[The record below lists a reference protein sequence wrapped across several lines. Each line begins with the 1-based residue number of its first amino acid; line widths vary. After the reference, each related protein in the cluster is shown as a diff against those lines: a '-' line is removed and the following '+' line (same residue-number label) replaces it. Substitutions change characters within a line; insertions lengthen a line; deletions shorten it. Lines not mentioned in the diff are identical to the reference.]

1 MKESRKVLL
10 FTVILAAVLF
20 ISVMIT
26 SHVTREILDE
36 DTSGDLL
43 LANCLYEE
51 KTLLPDDWFFGNEYR
66 IYSQLIWAP
75 LFGLFSDWGT
85 VRFCGTLVIQ
95 LLYLLSFVFMM
106 RSASLKKSTILF
118 GCILLLIPY
127 CVSYGRIMLYHSHYT
142 LYITFAFLILGLIF
156 RLRGKDTA
164 DGKQFPGIMKWI
176 LPAVCCVFSS
186 LSGIREIYIF
196 LGPLCALVFW
206 QLVVSRKKDFL
217 VPALFCFAMGAVGW
231 FINRFVILKAI
242 RVGVEN
248 ASRIEYLG
256 LSKVYMTLFAIFRQF
271 GYRSGVDRGSFFGIM
286 SLAGIIVSVYVLIL
300 SGKALFTEKNSTL
313 QVLKGMLLVQLAINF
328 VTFLFYE
335 PPHSSRYDYSR
346 YLVPSS
352 VWVVP
357 LLCCMAEEKK
367 TLLRHWLY
375 AVICAV
381 FIGNGMLNA
390 AFFRDPDRFTQDYD
404 GLAYHTTDTVE
415 IYSGAADFLQK
426 NGYDLGYAVYDANVL
441 IEKMNGL
448 PVVWLDKTVDGGLI
462 YRDLLTRRSYREIS
476 GKKPFFIGFQNE
488 AASFRALPCSE
499 GSEPVFSDDNVY
511 IYELKDQAAFKEY
524 LDLHSN

>member
-1 MKESRKVLL
+1 M
-10 FTVILAAVLF
+10 
-20 ISVMIT
+20 
-26 SHVTREILDE
+26 
-36 DTSGDLL
+36 
-43 LANCLYEE
+43 
-51 KTLLPDDWFFGNEYR
+51 
-66 IYSQLIWAP
+66 
-75 LFGLFSDWGT
+75 
-85 VRFCGTLVIQ
+85 
-95 LLYLLSFVFMM
+95 
-106 RSASLKKSTILF
+106 
-118 GCILLLIPY
+118 
-127 CVSYGRIMLYHSHYT
+127 
-142 LYITFAFLILGLIF
+142 
-156 RLRGKDTA
+156 
-164 DGKQFPGIMKWI
+164 
-176 LPAVCCVFSS
+176 
-186 LSGIREIYIF
+186 
-196 LGPLCALVFW
+196 
-206 QLVVSRKKDFL
+206 
-217 VPALFCFAMGAVGW
+217 
-231 FINRFVILKAI
+231 
-242 RVGVEN
+242 
-248 ASRIEYLG
+248 
-256 LSKVYMTLFAIFRQF
+256 
-271 GYRSGVDRGSFFGIM
+271 
-286 SLAGIIVSVYVLIL
+286 IL